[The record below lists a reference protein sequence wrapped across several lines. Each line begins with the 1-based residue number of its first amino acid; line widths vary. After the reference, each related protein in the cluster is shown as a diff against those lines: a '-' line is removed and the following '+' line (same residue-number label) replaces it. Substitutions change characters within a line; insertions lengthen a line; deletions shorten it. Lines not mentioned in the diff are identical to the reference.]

1 MNGQFT
7 NLVDLLHKPVQRLQ
21 KNAMVLYDLIEYTDP
36 KNEEEFNYL
45 TEALKMI
52 QDFLHEL
59 NTVKSFRSVQDK
71 LQRRLVKESFIVES
85 GERRKLRH
93 LFLFN
98 DVIACAKYK
107 ASSKY
112 VVARFV
118 VFQTN
123 NSLLYLSRQKF
134 TFELKWFQMLSDIV
148 LEQSGDGK
156 TFSTTSSTSN
166 HSIATSSSHTTN
178 NANSPPA
185 KDSVNIFQTINQ
197 LKSRAS
203 ALRCDVMA
211 EEVITYFVAFTSD

>member
-1 MNGQFT
+1 MHEVFLNGLKQVQLNYEKEMFSYGKDETKENHNKLCVGELFHTLVFNISIYSDFLRNYSNSLATANRCSAHNSKFSDLIKSIKVASMNGQFT
-7 NLVDLLHKPVQRLQ
+7 NLVDLLHKPVARLQ
-21 KNAMVLYDLIEYTDP
+21 KNAMVLYDLIEYTNP

-45 TEALKMI
+45 NEALKMI

-112 VVARFV
+112 V
-118 VFQTN
+118 
-123 NSLLYLSRQKF
+123 LLVLLFFKIVTIYL
-134 TFELKWFQMLSDIV
+134 I
-148 LEQSGDGK
+148 
-156 TFSTTSSTSN
+156 
-166 HSIATSSSHTTN
+166 
-178 NANSPPA
+178 
-185 KDSVNIFQTINQ
+185 
-197 LKSRAS
+197 
-203 ALRCDVMA
+203 
-211 EEVITYFVAFTSD
+211 